1 MKEFMFIFTGPTYD
15 ELNMSAE
22 DAQAQMM
29 KWFGWMDDLKAK
41 GLYVEGRP
49 LLPASTKI
57 AGSNKVVTD
66 GPFAESKEV
75 VGGYLIVKAK
85 DLDQAIEAAKGFP
98 DFEMQGAV
106 EVREVLD
113 LSAEYPG

>member
-1 MKEFMFIFTGPTYD
+1 MKEFMFIFTGPTYE

-29 KWFGWMDDLKAK
+29 KWFSWIDDLKAK

-49 LLPASTKI
+49 LLPGSTRI
-57 AGSNKVVTD
+57 SGIEKVVTD

-75 VGGYLIVKAK
+75 VGGYLIIKAA
-85 DLDQAIEAAKGFP
+85 DRAQAVEAARGFP
-98 DFEMQGAV
+98 DFEIQGSV
-106 EVREVLD
+106 EIRDVLD
-113 LSAEYPG
+113 VSADYQG